1 MYLVIYYEV
10 QLFLLQ
16 ETNFDA
22 KQTSGWE
29 LEKLESLSLKKENTK
44 DLINMQFTKYQQC
57 R

>member
-22 KQTSGWE
+22 KQTSG